1 MKRFRLLA
9 LLLSF
14 VFLFSN
20 LASVCA
26 FAANNAVIDAV
37 ERDESGNI
45 ALTGLSLTDVEEPR
59 EGKALDDRAKITTD
73 QGVSWEIPVLWIDSA
88 GNPVETFSEETTC
101 FPIFVVYIPTGY
113 SIKTSASD
121 GSFAIYLPEFVKNL
135 YGDRDGS
142 LFVSDPSL
150 GFLCI
155 TPVPLRFDLSTRFS
169 NQAPDSFAVP
179 LNEKKDS
186 TDQQYPE
193 ETDDDSSDSQ
203 EPHRETIDPDDPNKD
218 PADELPYLV
227 RIHCDKSAI
236 EMYDAEFLNEFVTLL
251 RYTII
256 PQASKL
262 LEESFPKSFGSAIP
276 DEEIG
281 TQIGLNIYYNTTD
294 FRGREE
300 DWSGGSAFLDGK
312 NSSSTAT
319 YMYTFLVNTGAIFI
333 TDSGVVEN
341 IIQQDDNGKWTLVE
355 GGRKALE
362 NIILHELFHAYM
374 YDYNHTGMSTSAKTG
389 DLFPFWFTEGTASSV
404 QNVFQSRVTFFRYL
418 QVDNVRDTWAYKMD
432 YDTEHVLSRYLDT
445 VLHGPTQDYTICN
458 DIEQTLNED
467 LASANYVSGYLA
479 SVYLAGLAGVK
490 YCDYTSEDLHDTQ
503 NNIYNMEV
511 IRAGMEEILSQL
523 HNNKSLDTIISEISD
538 GAYNDTDDFTK
549 RFVKGIQDEQ
559 GVYQGDQS
567 SLQFVADYLNFLED
581 STTMQPNGSI
591 LRQEQGYVSPL
602 TDEVVKST
610 FFNVVDSRTYVPSTA
625 DYTTALDTAGK
636 STTTGLGSNS
646 TENRTAKTASINPY
660 SAIHVSQLKA
670 DEKMSDD
677 AKANP
682 NSVDDVVISN
692 NTDKANASGDSNAA
706 VDSDEAENA
715 DTVVETENVRNENAE
730 EETNTADTPSED
742 GIPSDSISE
751 NSSELQETAGVP
763 EDTSTTTG
771 PEEEPDD
778 KNRKES
784 TPESDPEIPSNRDI
798 VAENSQ
804 DKPGDPTDDTTQE
817 DT

>member
-1 MKRFRLLA
+1 M
-9 LLLSF
+9 
-14 VFLFSN
+14 
-20 LASVCA
+20 
-26 FAANNAVIDAV
+26 
-37 ERDESGNI
+37 
-45 ALTGLSLTDVEEPR
+45 
-59 EGKALDDRAKITTD
+59 
-73 QGVSWEIPVLWIDSA
+73 
-88 GNPVETFSEETTC
+88 
-101 FPIFVVYIPTGY
+101 YIPTGY

-142 LFVSDPSL
+142 LFVSDPAL

-155 TPVPLRFDLSTRFS
+155 TPVPLKFDLSTRFS

-193 ETDDDSSDSQ
+193 DSDDDSSDSQ
-203 EPHRETIDPDDPNKD
+203 DPHRDRVEPDDPNKD

-236 EMYDAEFLNEFVTLL
+236 ETYDAEFLNEFVTLL

-256 PQASKL
+256 PQAAKL
-262 LEESFPKSFGSAIP
+262 LEESFPKSFGSATP
-276 DEEIG
+276 DKEIG
-281 TQIGLNIYYNTTD
+281 TQLGLNIYYNTTD
-294 FRGREE
+294 FSGREE

-333 TDSGVVEN
+333 TDSGGVEN

-511 IRAGMEEILSQL
+511 IRAGMEEILYQL
-523 HNNKSLDTIISEISD
+523 HNNKPLDTIISEISD

-549 RFVKGIQDEQ
+549 RFVKGIQDEH

-625 DYTTALDTAGK
+625 DYYTALDTAGK

-646 TENRTAKTASINPY
+646 TENGTAMAASIMHQYPEIN
-660 SAIHVSQLKA
+660 SVSLKA
-670 DEKMSDD
+670 GNEMSDD
-677 AKANP
+677 AA
-682 NSVDDVVISN
+682 VDSEVPSDDAVNDSKETQSNDGFDNNTN
-692 NTDKANASGDSNAA
+692 NTDSPNSDGTQDSTDAK
-706 VDSDEAENA
+706 DIT
-715 DTVVETENVRNENAE
+715 DTS
-730 EETNTADTPSED
+730 SED
-742 GIPSDSISE
+742 AIPSDSSSE
-751 NSSELQETAGVP
+751 NSSELQEIASMP

-784 TPESDPEIPSNRDI
+784 TPESDPEIPADRDI
-798 VAENSQ
+798 AAENSQ
-804 DKPGDPTDDTTQE
+804 DKTGDPADDATQE
-817 DT
+817 DA

>member
-26 FAANNAVIDAV
+26 FAANDAVIDAV

-155 TPVPLRFDLSTRFS
+155 TPVPLKFDLSTRFS

-218 PADELPYLV
+218 SADELPYLV

-256 PQASKL
+256 PQAAKL

-276 DEEIG
+276 DKEIG

-294 FRGREE
+294 FSGREE
-300 DWSGGSAFLDGK
+300 DRSGGSAFFAEK

-319 YMYTFLVNTGAIFI
+319 YMYTFLFNTGAIFI
-333 TDSGVVEN
+333 TDSGVEN

-355 GGRKALE
+355 GGRKELE

-374 YDYNHTGMSTSAKTG
+374 YDYNHQGMSTSAKTG

-511 IRAGMEEILSQL
+511 IRAGMEEILYQL

-625 DYTTALDTAGK
+625 DYYTALDTAGK

-646 TENRTAKTASINPY
+646 TENGTAMAASIMHQYPEIN
-660 SAIHVSQLKA
+660 SVSLKA
-670 DEKMSDD
+670 GNEMSDD
-677 AKANP
+677 AEVNP
-682 NSVDDVVISN
+682 DSVDDEVISN
-692 NTDKANASGDSNAA
+692 NTDIANTSEDSNAV

-715 DTVVETENVRNENAE
+715 DAKDIT
-730 EETNTADTPSED
+730 DTPSED
-742 GIPSDSISE
+742 AIPSDSSSE
-751 NSSELQETAGVP
+751 NSSELQEIASMP
-763 EDTSTTTG
+763 EDASTTTG

-784 TPESDPEIPSNRDI
+784 TPESDPEIPADRDI
-798 VAENSQ
+798 AAENSQ
-804 DKPGDPTDDTTQE
+804 DKTGDPADDATQE